1 MRDRTTIKGVNLQIK
16 KLIEAALP
24 LTEIN
29 AKTIREKKLTPGHPA
44 NLHLWWGRSPISSVQ
59 SALTAS
65 LINAPESDDELKSR
79 LARVQSGEVPEFGK
93 KPTILDP
100 FCGFGGVLLAAQ
112 ALGLPVIA
120 GDLNPVAVMLTK
132 AATEIPAKFSGC
144 PPVNSVSIHK
154 TYSGTEGFAEDVAYY
169 GN

>member
-1 MRDRTTIKGVNLQIK
+1 MK

-29 AKTIREKKLTPGHPA
+29 AKTIREKKLAPGHPA

-59 SALTAS
+59 SALAAS
-65 LINAPESDDELKSR
+65 IVDAPESDEELLER
-79 LARVQSGEVPEFGK
+79 LGRVQSGTYTEFGK

-100 FCGFGGVLLAAQ
+100 FCGFGGVPLAAQ

-144 PPVNSVSIHK
+144 PPVNRV
-154 TYSGTEGFAEDVAYY
+154 
-169 GN
+169 